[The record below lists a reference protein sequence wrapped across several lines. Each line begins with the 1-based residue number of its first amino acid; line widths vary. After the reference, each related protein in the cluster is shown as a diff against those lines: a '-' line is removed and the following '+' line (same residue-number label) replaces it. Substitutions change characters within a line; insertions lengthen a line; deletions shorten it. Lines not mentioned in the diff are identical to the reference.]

1 MNVSY
6 VWSKQVA
13 EYGEEGEV
21 VGVIRVCV
29 KTVTR
34 GNSVYIKLA
43 YILGLR
49 VSPRHRFYS
58 TLLMLLVC
66 FLPSV
71 SALHISL
78 VLWMLMCMR
87 FRYIPKAQESY
98 SVFLH
103 RIPQKQKSF
112 QKLFLLLF
120 CLPLATPLSFLFHPF
135 LHKLLCAFLVLI
147 SFGPYK
153 IRETKKIRKKR
164 SGGGLDSKKKRRQC
178 SSYHGKVKK
187 VWLS

>member
-1 MNVSY
+1 MLCLVQTGCRIWRRRRSCWGDKGVCKNSY
-6 VWSKQVA
+6 KREFGLCRTSLYLGAQSLPSAQVLFHSA
-13 EYGEEGEV
+13 
-21 VGVIRVCV
+21 
-29 KTVTR
+29 
-34 GNSVYIKLA
+34 
-43 YILGLR
+43 
-49 VSPRHRFYS
+49 H
-58 TLLMLLVC
+58 MLLVC
-66 FLPSV
+66 LLLSV
-71 SALHISL
+71 SALHIFSL

-147 SFGPYK
+147 SFGPHK
-153 IRETKKIRKKR
+153 IRETEKIR
-164 SGGGLDSKKKRRQC
+164 
-178 SSYHGKVKK
+178 
-187 VWLS
+187 